1 MSEIPTLAQFGITN
15 PVFIRKINN
24 RNRWIQYDS
33 TVEDR
38 EKKIARDVFNSRI
51 CSLWWVET
59 DEDFYGFVASI
70 SSNRSP
76 QNQNIDFIPIL
87 KTDLDGVGINYQC
100 IAEGDCLAVRHLH
113 YNAEITGAQAIL
125 LCRRLMNRNQE
136 PQRCKKKQTQLILQY
151 QQRKGCIA
159 VTKNLPCQHY
169 LCS

>member
-1 MSEIPTLAQFGITN
+1 MSEIPTLDKFGIIN
-15 PVFIRKINN
+15 PVFIRKIDS
-24 RNRWIQYDS
+24 RARWIQYDS

-38 EKKIARDVFNSRI
+38 EKKIARDVFNSEI
-51 CSLWWVET
+51 CSLWWVKS

-87 KTDLDGVGINYQC
+87 KNELDEVGIDYQC

-113 YNAEITGAQAIL
+113 YNAEITEAQAIL
-125 LCRRLMNRNQE
+125 LCRKLISRNQQ
-136 PQRCKKKQTQLILQY
+136 PQRCKKKQTQLILQH
-151 QQRKGCIA
+151 QQKKGCIA
-159 VTKNLPCQHY
+159 VTKSPPCQHY